1 METTVRYEAAAP
13 IWDRKID
20 SLGYGAAYRGFLT
33 TTVVPSGRVL
43 DAGTGTGAFACAWL
57 ATGGSRELT
66 LLDPSRSMLVR
77 ADAAVRRC
85 GAAPEIVETAM
96 EDHCPDR
103 RYSVIL
109 AAHVVEHSPDPATAF
124 RRFSDWLE
132 PQGRL
137 VLVVSRPHWCNW
149 LIWLR
154 YRHRWF
160 SAGEIVSLGRAVG
173 LRHVA
178 THVFT
183 QGPPS
188 RTSLGYVFLKP

>member
-1 METTVRYEAAAP
+1 METTARYDAAAP
-13 IWDRKID
+13 RWEHKIE
-20 SLGYGAAYRGFLT
+20 SLGYSAAYRRFLNT
-33 TTVVPSGRVL
+33 MVVPSGRVL
-43 DAGTGTGAFACAWL
+43 DVGTGTGAFACCWL
-57 ATGGSRELT
+57 AAGGSQEIT

-85 GAAPEIVETAM
+85 GATPEIVEAAI
-96 EDHCPDR
+96 EDHCPYR
-103 RYSVIL
+103 RYFVIL
-109 AAHVVEHSPDPATAF
+109 AAHVVEHSSDPAIAF
-124 RRFSDWLE
+124 HRFSEWLE

-160 SAGEIVSLGRAVG
+160 SESEIVFLGRQAG

-178 THVFT
+178 THSFT
-183 QGPPS
+183 KGPPS
-188 RTSLGYVFLKP
+188 RTSLGYVFIKT